1 MGYNVSGL
9 TSYVETNK
17 EVILRDSVL
26 GGNIKGE
33 TLSLLRKQLGIKTSE
48 RLNYLDVTPV
58 LQADTTCGFSAQGS
72 TVLTDRVI
80 ETARVKYNDQWCWK
94 DLLGKFAEYQL
105 NINANEEGLP
115 FEAEIMDQVV
125 KGINKQVETLI
136 WQGDTNDG
144 DLINGFVTIA
154 KGADSASTITKTSA
168 SGATAYER
176 ILDTYMAIPEEWVD
190 EAVIFVSPAIFRQYA
205 QDLVTKNYFHYDGE
219 NGELTELFIPGSDV
233 KVRKTYGLTGVN
245 EIYASVPDNM
255 VYGCDMVDAKEEA
268 KVWYNDEDELV
279 KAKVLFNMG
288 VSTLYPD
295 AVVLNSVSA
304 E

>member
-9 TSYVETNK
+9 TNYVETNK
-17 EVILRDSVL
+17 DVIIRDAVL

-33 TLSLLRKQLGIKTSE
+33 TLSMLRKQTGIKTSE
-48 RLNYLDVTPV
+48 RLNYLDVNPV

-72 TVLTDRVI
+72 TVLADRLI
-80 ETARVKYNDQWCWK
+80 ETARVKYNDEWCWK

-105 NINANEEGLP
+105 RINANEEGLP
-115 FEAEIMDQVV
+115 FEAEIMNQVV

-154 KGADSASTITKTSA
+154 QGADSASTITGATA

-176 ILDTYMAIPEEWVD
+176 ILDTYMLIPEEWVD
-190 EAVIFVSPAIFRQYA
+190 DAVIFVSPAIFRQYA
-205 QDLVTKNYFHYDGE
+205 QDLVAKNYFHYDGE

-233 KVRKTYGLTGVN
+233 KVRKTYGLTGVDA
-245 EIYASVPDNM
+245 IYASVADNM

-268 KVWYNDEDELV
+268 KVWYNEEDEMV
-279 KAKVLFNMG
+279 RAKILFNMG

-295 AVVLNSVSA
+295 AVVLTTPA